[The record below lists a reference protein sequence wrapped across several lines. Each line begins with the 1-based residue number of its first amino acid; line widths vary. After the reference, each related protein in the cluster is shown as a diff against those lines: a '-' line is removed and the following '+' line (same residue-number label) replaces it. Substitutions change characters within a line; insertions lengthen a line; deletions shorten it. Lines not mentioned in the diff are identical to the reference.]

1 MVSFQCEGCGDVFT
15 KKKLDPHRNQCH
27 HASFTCIDCM
37 TNFQGT
43 TYRAHTSC
51 ISEAQKY
58 QGALYREKR
67 KPNGQPQNTPN
78 TGKGRHAYVEDANT
92 AEGGGEVALVDA
104 PPHAPSPPPAVNV
117 FDFLVEER
125 ETPRALPAPAPA
137 EDDRQLSQRMPG
149 AFEDDAMG
157 FQARARGLADQA
169 ADYWHGP
176 PQNGYSYGNGP
187 LHHVEERYPSAND
200 LHAAAAAAHPFTT
213 PAPKAT
219 RSERDARARKA
230 AHSHSNS
237 KDASAPAT
245 TTAKTSTDKKRK
257 RHQLED
263 LDLTNSRPG
272 SEGLDT
278 LMTDIPPPSAA
289 TLHTGLTGGLNRLL
303 GARGMEFPPSPEW
316 SGDSPMLVGGE
327 VVSPVKRTK
336 ASRGA
341 EGRDAASE
349 GKEKERGRKERK
361 TSGSGVTV
369 ITTTSKGD
377 GNRGRELVRVR
388 RRRRQRSRSRS
399 ESRDSD
405 RGSGARKLK
414 AIEYYARRRESVDP
428 DTDQQLVRHR
438 DAHHDGYA
446 NGYGGDAQQRAERFL
461 SFVTKGP
468 ESEKGVSINKALK
481 RYHRERHD
489 MGDDELSKAEEE
501 KELWK
506 MLRVRRNERG
516 EVVLIF

>member
-67 KPNGQPQNTPN
+67 KPNGQLQNAPN
-78 TGKGRHAYVEDANT
+78 TGKGRHAYVEDGV
-92 AEGGGEVALVDA
+92 EGAGAGEVALVDA

-125 ETPRALPAPAPA
+125 ETPRALPAPTPA
-137 EDDRQLSQRMPG
+137 QEDRQLSQRMPG

-157 FQARARGLADQA
+157 FQARARGLIEEAT
-169 ADYWHGP
+169 DYWHGP

-187 LHHVEERYPSAND
+187 LHHTEERYPSANN
-200 LHAAAAAAHPFTT
+200 LHAAAAAVHPFTT
-213 PAPKAT
+213 PAPKGT
-219 RSERDARARKA
+219 RADRDTRARKA
-230 AHSHSNS
+230 ASHSHSNS

-245 TTAKTSTDKKRK
+245 TTTKTSTDKKRK

-303 GARGMEFPPSPEW
+303 GARGIEFPPSPEW
-316 SGDSPMLVGGE
+316 SGDSPMVGGE
-327 VVSPVKRTK
+327 
-336 ASRGA
+336 RGKG
-341 EGRDAASE
+341 E
-349 GKEKERGRKERK
+349 KEKERGRKERK

-405 RGSGARKLK
+405 RGSGARKPK
-414 AIEYYARRRESVDP
+414 AVEYYARRRESVDP
-428 DTDQQLVRHR
+428 GAGGEQQLVRHR
-438 DAHHDGYA
+438 DAHHDGYG

-481 RYHRERHD
+481 RYHRERHEL
-489 MGDDELSKAEEE
+489 GDDELSKAEEE

-516 EVVLIF
+516 EIVLIA